1 MRPRHVGISSSSGVE
16 QQPQLQEEVAV
27 AVAVEAVEA
36 VVVEEEEEAL
46 GVRRHCVSSSSCD
59 SVTRSIRDNR
69 NTMRMRREGT
79 GR

>member
-1 MRPRHVGISSSSGVE
+1 MRPRHVGIISSSGVE

-36 VVVEEEEEAL
+36 VVVVEEAL